1 MSGQG
6 SARSRRGGVTELLLG
21 RPSVPGSASLVG
33 ERVAFTWGTVSPL
46 IRAAVVLVGVRA
58 SVGLAV
64 GMGGHWSVSVCGGRA
79 RVGGG
84 MAVKNAKDVKA
95 GGKW

>member
-6 SARSRRGGVTELLLG
+6 GAQSRHGGVTELPLG
-21 RPSVPGSASLVG
+21 CPSIPGSASLVG
-33 ERVAFTWGTVSPL
+33 ERIAFTWGTVSPL
-46 IRAAVVLVGVRA
+46 IGAAVVLVGVRA

-64 GMGGHWSVSVCGGRA
+64 GVGGHWSVSVCGGRA